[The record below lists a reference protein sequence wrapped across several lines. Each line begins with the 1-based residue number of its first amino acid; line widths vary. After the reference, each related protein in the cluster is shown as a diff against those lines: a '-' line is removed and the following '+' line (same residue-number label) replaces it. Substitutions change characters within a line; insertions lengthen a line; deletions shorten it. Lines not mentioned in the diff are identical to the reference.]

1 MMTCPVSM
9 NESAANFAE
18 FPATLDELARIC
30 DRIREA
36 ARSSGMSEANLWKLE
51 TSVDE
56 ACTNIVCYGYGG
68 REDGKLWIRWRIE
81 NDSFLVTIEDAGVPF
96 DQTQPT
102 APDFSN
108 DICQR
113 QVGGLGRYIMR
124 ELLDDM
130 LYQRKPNRNS
140 LTLIK
145 KLSLDKNKSPDEL
158 KPAPEPPC

>member
-1 MMTCPVSM
+1 M
-9 NESAANFAE
+9 NESSANFAE

-30 DRIREA
+30 DRVREA
-36 ARSSGMSEANLWKLE
+36 ARASGMSEGNLWKLE

-56 ACTNIVCYGYGG
+56 ACTNIVCYGYCGKK
-68 REDGKLWIRWRIE
+68 DGKLWIRWRKE
-81 NDSFLVTIEDAGVPF
+81 NDSFLVTIEDAGIPF

-102 APDFSN
+102 IPDFSN
-108 DICQR
+108 DICRR

-130 LYQRKPNRNS
+130 VYQRKQNRNS

-145 KLSLDKNKSPDEL
+145 NLSLDKKKNPDALKSS
-158 KPAPEPPC
+158 PESLC

>member
-1 MMTCPVSM
+1 MSRFVELVVT
-9 NESAANFAE
+9 SA
-18 FPATLDELARIC
+18 LDELPRVIDFVSHVC
-30 DRIREA
+30 
-36 ARSSGMSEANLWKLE
+36 E
-51 TSVDE
+51 TSAVPEDVVFACQLATDE

-68 REDGKLWIRWRIE
+68 REDGKLWIRWRKE
-81 NDSFLVTIEDAGVPF
+81 NDSFLVTIEDAGIPF

-130 LYQRKPNRNS
+130 IYQRKPNRNS

-145 KLSLDKNKSPDEL
+145 KLSLDKKKSPDEL
-158 KPAPEPPC
+158 KPASEPPC